1 MIFRALDLLLLQTST
16 VRVAGMKGEE
26 INNQCCP
33 LHECMRVGVCI
44 HFCKTANKDLHAN
57 KLTHG
62 EMCNNEYTGKH
73 EVSELTTVS
82 LLTQHT
88 NVENTD

>member
-1 MIFRALDLLLLQTST
+1 M
-16 VRVAGMKGEE
+16 
-26 INNQCCP
+26 CP

-57 KLTHG
+57 KRTHG

-88 NVENTD
+88 HVENTDYPLVRCTTKRRLWAIKHCSTWRQEHGV